1 MKNTILIFALC
12 KIQIMLNENSIFGI
26 NYKEINHWLIS
37 AGTNLLMAIFI
48 LVIGF
53 WLANVLSRLVKKGML
68 KSKVDAGLVTFLGSF
83 ISLASKIMVVITAI
97 TQLGIQMTSF
107 ITVLGAAGLAI
118 GMAFSGTLSNFAGG
132 IMILVLKPFKV
143 GDTINAQGQQGTVK
157 EIQIFNTYLYAPDNK
172 VIILPNGPVANGS
185 IVNIT
190 REKNRR
196 LDIVLPVSYGC
207 DIKKVFDLI
216 EKVIANDTRV
226 LNDPKYKIAVQEL
239 SASGLNFTIR
249 VWVNHKD
256 YNEVLFDLNH
266 SIYQN
271 FTDAGISFLKE

>member
-1 MKNTILIFALC
+1 
-12 KIQIMLNENSIFGI
+12 
-26 NYKEINHWLIS
+26 
-37 AGTNLLMAIFI
+37 
-48 LVIGF
+48 
-53 WLANVLSRLVKKGML
+53 ML

-83 ISLASKIMVVITAI
+83 VSLASKILVVITAF

-157 EIQIFNTYLYAPDNK
+157 EIQIFNTYLHSPDNK

-185 IVNIT
+185 IINIT

-196 LDIVLPVSYGC
+196 LDITLPIQYGC
-207 DIKKVFDLI
+207 DVKLVFETI
-216 EKVIANDTRV
+216 EQTI
-226 LNDPKYKIAVQEL
+226 LNESRILQTPKHKIAIQEL
-239 SASGLNFTIR
+239 INSGVVFTIR
-249 VWVNHKD
+249 VWVNHND
-256 YNEVLFDLNH
+256 FTDLNFDLNEAFYKKLTENGVRF
-266 SIYQN
+266 IV
-271 FTDAGISFLKE
+271 E

>member
-1 MKNTILIFALC
+1 MKNTILIFANY
-12 KIQIMLNENSIFGI
+12 KIQNMLNENSIFGI
-26 NYKEINHWLIS
+26 NYRDINHWLIS
-37 AGTNLLMAIFI
+37 AATNLLMAIFI

-53 WLANVLSRLVKKGML
+53 WLANVLSKLVKKAML

-157 EIQIFNTYLYAPDNK
+157 EIQIFNTYLHASDNK

-185 IVNIT
+185 IINIT
-190 REKNRR
+190 REENRR
-196 LDIVLPVSYGC
+196 LDILLPINYGN
-207 DIKKVFDLI
+207 DIKKVFELI
-216 EKVIANDTRV
+216 EKSVNADSRI
-226 LNDPKYKIAVQEL
+226 LKSPKYKIAVQEL
-239 SASGLNFTIR
+239 SSTGLNFTIR
-249 VWVNHKD
+249 LWVNHND
-256 YNEVLFDLNH
+256 YNDVLFDLNQT
-266 SIYQN
+266 IYQN
-271 FTDAGISFLKE
+271 LSEAGISLTN

>member
-1 MKNTILIFALC
+1 MFK
-12 KIQIMLNENSIFGI
+12 ENSIFEI
-26 NYKEINHWLIS
+26 NYKEVNQWLIN
-37 AGTNLLMAIFI
+37 AGTNLLIAILI

-53 WLANVLSRLVKKGML
+53 WLANILSKLVKKAML
-68 KSKVDAGLVTFLGSF
+68 KSKVDAGLVTFIGSF
-83 ISLASKIMVVITAI
+83 ISLASKILIVITAI

-190 REKNRR
+190 RENNRR
-196 LDIVLPVSYGC
+196 LDILLPVNYGN
-207 DIKKVFDLI
+207 DIKKVFELI
-216 EKVIANDTRV
+216 EKSYEESDDFQLKDVCQCFWDYGFSFAADDFGVKSSSHQVV
-226 LNDPKYKIAVQEL
+226 LDLGIMIQEFKLDP
-239 SASGLNFTIR
+239 
-249 VWVNHKD
+249 
-256 YNEVLFDLNH
+256 
-266 SIYQN
+266 
-271 FTDAGISFLKE
+271 ISFKFKVKEDKVKFLDNLARKLEVNI

>member
-1 MKNTILIFALC
+1 MFSD
-12 KIQIMLNENSIFGI
+12 NSIFGV
-26 NYKEINHWLIS
+26 NYKEINHWLIN
-37 AGTNLLMAIFI
+37 AGTNLVLAIFI

-53 WLANVLSRLVKKGML
+53 WLANMLSRLVKKAML

-97 TQLGIQMTSF
+97 TQVGIQMTSF

-143 GDTINAQGQQGTVK
+143 GDTINAQGQQGTVQ
-157 EIQIFNTYLYAPDNK
+157 EIQIFNTYLFSADNK

-196 LDIVLPVSYGC
+196 LDISLSLNYGC
-207 DIKKVFDLI
+207 DIKKVFELI
-216 EKVIANDTRV
+216 ENSIKNESRIHNS
-226 LNDPKYKIAVQEL
+226 PSHKIAVQEL
-239 SASGLNFTIR
+239 SASGLNITIR
-249 VWVNHKD
+249 VWVSHNE
-256 YNEVLFDLNH
+256 YNDVLFDLNRA
-266 SIYQN
+266 IYQSLN
-271 FTDAGISFLKE
+271 DAGISFVKE

>member
-1 MKNTILIFALC
+1 MKNTILIFVINNNPLMS
-12 KIQIMLNENSIFGI
+12 IENSIFGV
-26 NYKEINHWLIS
+26 NYKEINHWLIN
-37 AGTNLLMAIFI
+37 AGTNLLMAILI

-53 WLANVLSRLVKKGML
+53 WLANILSKLVKKAML

-107 ITVLGAAGLAI
+107 ITVLGAAGLAV

-132 IMILVLKPFKV
+132 IMILVLKPFKL
-143 GDTINAQGQQGTVK
+143 GDIINAQGQQGTVK
-157 EIQIFNTYLYAPDNK
+157 EIQIFNTYIHSPDNK

-185 IVNIT
+185 IINIT

-196 LDIVLPVSYGC
+196 LDILLPIHYGC
-207 DIKKVFDLI
+207 DIKKVFELI
-216 EKVIANDTRV
+216 EQSVNKETRI
-226 LNDPKYKIAVQEL
+226 LNSPEHKIAVQEL
-239 SASGLNFTIR
+239 NASGINFTIR

-256 YNEVLFDLNH
+256 YNDILFDLNRA
-266 SIYQN
+266 IYQN
-271 FTDAGISFLKE
+271 LTDSGISFIKE

>member
-1 MKNTILIFALC
+1 
-12 KIQIMLNENSIFGI
+12 MLNENSIFGI

-37 AGTNLLMAIFI
+37 AGTNLLIAILI

-53 WLANVLSRLVKKGML
+53 WLAKLLSKLVKKAMT

-190 REKNRR
+190 REKSRR
-196 LDIVLPVSYGC
+196 LDIMLPINYGC
-207 DIKKVFDLI
+207 DVKKVFELI
-216 EKVIANDTRV
+216 EKAVNNDSRI
-226 LNDPKYKIAVQEL
+226 LNAPSFKIAVQEL
-239 SASGLNFTIR
+239 SASGLHFTIR
-249 VWVNHKD
+249 VWVNNKD
-256 YNEVLFDLNH
+256 YNDVLFELNQT
-266 SIYQN
+266 IYQYL
-271 FTDAGISFLKE
+271 TEAGISFVKE

>member
-1 MKNTILIFALC
+1 MRRMF
-12 KIQIMLNENSIFGI
+12 NENSVFGV
-26 NYKEINHWLIS
+26 NYKEINQWLINV
-37 AGTNLLMAIFI
+37 GTNLLMAILI
-48 LVIGF
+48 LVVGF
-53 WLANVLSRLVKKGML
+53 WLANVLSKLVKKAML
-68 KSKVDAGLVTFLGSF
+68 KSKVDAGLVTFLVSF

-97 TQLGIQMTSF
+97 TQLGIEMTSF
-107 ITVLGAAGLAI
+107 ITVLGAAGLAV

-185 IVNIT
+185 IINIT

-196 LDIVLPVSYGC
+196 LDLTIPVSYGC
-207 DIKKVFDLI
+207 DLRNLFVLI
-216 EKVIANDTRV
+216 EKEIKNEERILKTP
-226 LNDPKYKIAVQEL
+226 NYTIAVQEMNNN
-239 SASGLNFTIR
+239 GLNITVR

-256 YNEVLFDLNH
+256 FLDVHFELNQK
-266 SIYQN
+266 IYKSLN
-271 FTDAGISFLKE
+271 DAGINFIKE

>member
-1 MKNTILIFALC
+1 MKNTILIFAFC

-26 NYKEINHWLIS
+26 NYKEINHWLIN
-37 AGTNLLMAIFI
+37 AGTNLLMAILI

-53 WLANVLSRLVKKGML
+53 WLANVLSKLVKKAML

-83 ISLASKIMVVITAI
+83 VSLASKIMVVITAI

-107 ITVLGAAGLAI
+107 ITVLGAAGLAV

-157 EIQIFNTYLYAPDNK
+157 EIQIFNTYLYAQDNK

-196 LDIVLPVSYGC
+196 LDISLPVNYGN
-207 DIKKVFDLI
+207 DIKKVFELI
-216 EKVIANDTRV
+216 EKSINTDSRILKAPD
-226 LNDPKYKIAVQEL
+226 YKIALQEL
-239 SASGLNFTIR
+239 NTAGLNFTIR
-249 VWVNHKD
+249 VWVNHND
-256 YNEVLFDLNH
+256 YNDVLFDLNQ

-271 FTDAGISFLKE
+271 LTEAGISFVKE

>member
-1 MKNTILIFALC
+1 MFK
-12 KIQIMLNENSIFGI
+12 ENSIFEV
-26 NYKEINHWLIS
+26 NYKEINHWLIN
-37 AGTNLLMAIFI
+37 AGTNLLMAILI
-48 LVIGF
+48 LVVGF
-53 WLANVLSRLVKKGML
+53 WLANVLSKLVKKAML

-107 ITVLGAAGLAI
+107 ITVLGAAGLAV

-157 EIQIFNTYLYAPDNK
+157 EIQIFNTYLHSADNK

-185 IVNIT
+185 IVNVT

-196 LDIVLPVSYGC
+196 IDLIIPLSYGS
-207 DIKKVFDLI
+207 DLKTVFDLI
-216 EKVIANDTRV
+216 EKEVQTDKRILETPTHA
-226 LNDPKYKIAVQEL
+226 IAVNEM
-239 SASGLNFTIR
+239 SNTALNIAIR
-249 VWVNHKD
+249 VWVNNKD
-256 YNEVLFDLNH
+256 YSDVHFNLNQQ
-266 SIYQN
+266 IYESL
-271 FTDAGISFLKE
+271 TKAGINFAKE